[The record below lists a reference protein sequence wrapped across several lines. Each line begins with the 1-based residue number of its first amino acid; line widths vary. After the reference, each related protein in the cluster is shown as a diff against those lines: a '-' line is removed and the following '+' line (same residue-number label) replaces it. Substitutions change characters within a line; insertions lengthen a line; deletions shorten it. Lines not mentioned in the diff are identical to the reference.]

1 MEINKKN
8 INGIEIKYNNKVD
21 GEKIYKVKNDCK
33 KIDKNYKISRNI
45 KKYVNNNEEIDSED
59 SNFINNSSEKNAQT
73 EKKNTANFQENSSK
87 QLNELYN
94 KENTKII
101 KDIFKNIHHEEMEI
115 DNFGDDNNKYK
126 RKEKRVYTVEVRK
139 INENDKNLLNNYD
152 NEENIEQAFKRKDKR
167 LTQRREKGWLA
178 AKILLYLKTILK
190 EEEELNIKKQK

>member
-1 MEINKKN
+1 
-8 INGIEIKYNNKVD
+8 
-21 GEKIYKVKNDCK
+21 
-33 KIDKNYKISRNI
+33 
-45 KKYVNNNEEIDSED
+45 
-59 SNFINNSSEKNAQT
+59 
-73 EKKNTANFQENSSK
+73 
-87 QLNELYN
+87 
-94 KENTKII
+94 
-101 KDIFKNIHHEEMEI
+101 MEI

-139 INENDKNLLNNYD
+139 INENNKNLLNNYD